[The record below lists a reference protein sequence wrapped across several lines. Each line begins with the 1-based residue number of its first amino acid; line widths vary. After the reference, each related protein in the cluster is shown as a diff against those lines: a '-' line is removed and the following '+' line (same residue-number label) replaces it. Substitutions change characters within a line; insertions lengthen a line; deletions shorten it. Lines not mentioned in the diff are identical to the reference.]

1 MVRLKRSKKSHIQK
15 LRCQKMESNFESK
28 ARSLD
33 ARVNQRSEGVTSQHH
48 CSKLTDVI
56 ITVNP
61 AAALDHSSWLGL
73 SCSQRGL
80 LVCTN
85 FISPPFGRRKIILIP
100 LITAHAV
107 SLLFHTGLFQGFCAF
122 PPCVCV
128 LVFHAGRLAPGTH
141 QTPSIGWQL
150 DTEPGIFEDER

>member
-100 LITAHAV
+100 LITAHAALV
-107 SLLFHTGLFQGFCAF
+107 VFVVPHRPVPGFLRV
-122 PPCVCV
+122 PSVCVCV
-128 LVFHAGRLAPGTH
+128 SIPRWSSSSGDTPNALDRLAA
-141 QTPSIGWQL
+141 
-150 DTEPGIFEDER
+150 